1 MIKILISGIAL
12 VALTGCATTDI
23 QKNLT
28 DITGYKFQKV
38 QPEEVQTTSKKVA
51 VEDVKVKKETVKAKP
66 VVSFGTIVEV
76 RLFNEGV
83 KPKIVKMAEVTI
95 VTDQQQRIVLSLPNK
110 GFKASQKVVVTSE
123 EGKTPI
129 IDVVG

>member
-1 MIKILISGIAL
+1 MAL

-38 QPEEVQTTSKKVA
+38 QPEEVQATKKA
-51 VEDVKVKKETVKAKP
+51 TVEDINIKKETVKAKP
-66 VVSFGTIVEV
+66 VVHFGTIVEV

-95 VTDQQQRIVLSLPNK
+95 VTDQQKRIVLNLPNK
-110 GFKASQKVVVTSE
+110 GYKASQKVVLTSE
-123 EGKTPI
+123 DGKTPI
-129 IDVVG
+129 IDIVG